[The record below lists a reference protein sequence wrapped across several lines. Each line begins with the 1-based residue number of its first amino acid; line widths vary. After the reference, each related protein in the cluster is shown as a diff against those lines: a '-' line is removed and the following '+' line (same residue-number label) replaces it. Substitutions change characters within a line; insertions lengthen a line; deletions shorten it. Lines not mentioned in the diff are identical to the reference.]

1 MKKNRTRKQR
11 LNNLTAT
18 RNDFMAIELTDANEV
33 KPDFYVIF
41 TSEGAQQIFA
51 AVEPNILFS
60 DFASRINEVIVK
72 RFPIQFWDGKAFS
85 LYVPSQ
91 SAAIGV
97 IIHTAK
103 VFEKLQTDARYEQ
116 QKMMAM
122 QQGGRFRQ

>member
-1 MKKNRTRKQR
+1 MS
-11 LNNLTAT
+11 
-18 RNDFMAIELTDANEV
+18 IELTDANEV

-51 AVEPNILFS
+51 AVAPNIVFDVFS
-60 DFASRINEVIVK
+60 DNVRQMITERKYLKF
-72 RFPIQFWDGKAFS
+72 FDGKAYMY
-85 LYVPSQ
+85 YVPSQ
-91 SAAIGV
+91 TAAIGV

-103 VFEKLQTDARYEQ
+103 VFEKMQTDARYEQ